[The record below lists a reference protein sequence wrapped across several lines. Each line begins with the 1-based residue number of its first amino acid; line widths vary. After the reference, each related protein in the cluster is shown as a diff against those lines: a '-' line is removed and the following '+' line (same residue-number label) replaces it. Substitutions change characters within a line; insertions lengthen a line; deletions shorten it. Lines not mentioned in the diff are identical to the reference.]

1 MFGKIRK
8 LHFVG
13 IGGIG
18 MSGIAELLLQRGYQ
32 ISGSDLKLSPIT
44 ERLVSLGAV
53 ISQGHSQENVKN
65 AEVVVYS
72 SAVKEENPE
81 LVFAR
86 ENFIPTIKRAEML
99 GELMRMK
106 FGVGIAGTH
115 GKTTTTSMLG
125 MILTKG
131 GFDPT
136 VIVGGIL
143 KNLGSNS
150 QAGDSQY
157 IIVEADEFD
166 RTFLSLTPSIAI
178 ITTLEVEHLDCYT
191 DLDDIKGAFEEFA
204 NKVPFYGAVI
214 SCLDEPS
221 VQDILPRIKKR
232 KITYGTSAQ
241 ADYQIINPKFN
252 GSHSEYE
259 VKFEDEILDKVK
271 ISVPG
276 LHNIKNSLAGIVAA
290 VEMGLSFKEA
300 AKNIESFNGVI
311 RRFEIKD
318 EINGIT
324 IVDDYAHH
332 PTEIEATLLGA
343 RNGWTGKRIIG
354 VFQPHLFSRTRDF
367 ASEFGRAFLL
377 SDVLVVTDIYP
388 AREEPIEGITGELV
402 ALRAKEFGH
411 KKVHYVQ
418 NKEDLPKFLSEFT
431 KENDIV
437 ITMGA
442 GDIWKAG
449 MGLIKKLK
457 EN

>member
-18 MSGIAELLLQRGYQ
+18 MSGIAELLLQRGYE
-32 ISGSDLKLSPIT
+32 ISGSDMKLSPIT
-44 ERLVSLGAV
+44 ERLVSLGAK
-53 ISQGHSQENVKN
+53 IYQGHSEENVKN

-72 SAVKEENPE
+72 SAVKEDNPE
-81 LVFAR
+81 LVCAR
-86 ENFIPTIKRAEML
+86 EKFIPTIKRAEML

-106 FGVGIAGTH
+106 FGIGVAGTH
-115 GKTTTTSMLG
+115 GKTTTTSMMG

-157 IIVEADEFD
+157 IVVEADEFD

-178 ITTLEVEHLDCYT
+178 ITTLEAEHLDCYT
-191 DLDDIKGAFEEFA
+191 DLNDIKGAFVEFA
-204 NKVPFYGAVI
+204 NKVPFYGSVI
-214 SCLDEPS
+214 ACLDEPS

-241 ADYQIINPKFN
+241 SDYQIVNPSFN
-252 GSHSEYE
+252 GNISEYA
-259 VKFEDEILDKVK
+259 VKFDDKILGKVK

-276 LHNIKNSLAGIVAA
+276 MHNIKNSLAGIVAA
-290 VEMGLSFKEA
+290 MEMGLSFEEA
-300 AKNIESFNGVI
+300 VKNIESFNGVI

-318 EINGIT
+318 KINEIT

-332 PTEIEATLLGA
+332 PTEIEATLQGA
-343 RNGWTGKRIIG
+343 RNGWSDKRIVG
-354 VFQPHLFSRTRDF
+354 VFQPHLFTRTRDF

-377 SDVLVVTDIYP
+377 SDVLVVTDVYP
-388 AREEPIEGITGELV
+388 AREKPIEGITGELV
-402 ALRAKEFGH
+402 ALRAKEYGH
-411 KKVHYVQ
+411 KKVHYIK
-418 NKEDLPKFLSEFT
+418 NKEDLPQFLSEFT
-431 KENDIV
+431 KPNDIV

-449 MGLIKKLK
+449 VGLIEKLK
-457 EN
+457 EK